1 MLATGVSVVVV
12 PIVAFREPV
21 FVFDAQHLSAEA
33 ADAYFGEA
41 DQLFRSKLII
51 EFAPRRSLISLEGDH
66 VLG

>member
-1 MLATGVSVVVV
+1 V
-12 PIVAFREPV
+12 PNTVDREK
-21 FVFDAQHLSAEA
+21 AQELSASTCLSRG
-33 ADAYFGEA
+33 AYFGEA